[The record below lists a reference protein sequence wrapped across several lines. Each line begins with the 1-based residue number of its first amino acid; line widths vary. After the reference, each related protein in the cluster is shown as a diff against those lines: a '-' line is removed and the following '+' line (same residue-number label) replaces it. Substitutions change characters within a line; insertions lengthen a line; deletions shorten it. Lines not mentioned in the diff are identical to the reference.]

1 MNHTRSLSVDVK
13 RGETLEID
21 GGRILLTV
29 EEKSGQRARL
39 KLEFVTHTEVR
50 KRPPGVKQGQ
60 VLEPTT

>member
-1 MNHTRSLSVDVK
+1 MDQKRSLSVDVK

-39 KLEFVTHTEVR
+39 KLEFATHTEVR
-50 KRPPGVKQGQ
+50 KRLPSEKQGQ
-60 VLEPTT
+60 VLEPAT

>member
-1 MNHTRSLSVDVK
+1 MAAKRSLSVDVK

-39 KLEFVTHTEVR
+39 KLEFETHTEVR
-50 KRPPGVKQGQ
+50 KLLPSEKQGR
-60 VLEPTT
+60 VLEPAT